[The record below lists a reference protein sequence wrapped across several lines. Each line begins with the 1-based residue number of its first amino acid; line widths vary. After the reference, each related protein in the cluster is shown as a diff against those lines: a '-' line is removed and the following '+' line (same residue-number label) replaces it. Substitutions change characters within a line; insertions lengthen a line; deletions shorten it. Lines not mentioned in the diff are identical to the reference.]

1 MVGKSSREGLGC
13 EIGESEMEFL
23 GLRVQRWLTNP
34 HSRELR
40 YVSDSR
46 EREREREVQVVT
58 RETFDRVSDKAI
70 CRLRKRE

>member
-13 EIGESEMEFL
+13 EIGESEDSEMEFL

-40 YVSDSR
+40 SVSDGS
-46 EREREREVQVVT
+46 EREKER
-58 RETFDRVSDKAI
+58 F
-70 CRLRKRE
+70 RL

>member
-23 GLRVQRWLTNP
+23 GLRVQRWLTDP

-40 YVSDSR
+40 SVSDDR
-46 EREREREVQVVT
+46 EREKERFE
-58 RETFDRVSDKAI
+58 
-70 CRLRKRE
+70 L